1 MRFSPLLAVTA
12 LFTCLS
18 SAQAAPTPTQA
29 ATCVA
34 ALKSRA
40 EPLAE
45 RVRKGDAAAE
55 AQLLPVVTDS
65 FAFIGTSYKQGVES
79 AEAKELL
86 KAAEAKQATMPPAE
100 LAKVQDACQV
110 EGKQLLAQASGFE
123 RMFVSHAARTRIE
136 KLKKRPDGN
145 ERN

>member
-1 MRFSPLLAVTA
+1 MRLSPLLAVTV
-12 LFTCLS
+12 FCTSLS
-18 SAQAAPTPTQA
+18 TAYAAPTPTHA

-34 ALKSRA
+34 ALKARA

-65 FAFIGTSYKQGVES
+65 FTFIGTSYKQGVES

-86 KAAEAKQATMPPAE
+86 KAAEAKQASIPPDE
-100 LAKVQDACQV
+100 LTKVQDACQA
-110 EGKQLLAQASGFE
+110 EGKQLLAKASGFE
-123 RMFVSHAARTRIE
+123 RMFVSHAARSRIE
-136 KLKKRPDGN
+136 KLKKAP
-145 ERN
+145 

>member
-1 MRFSPLLAVTA
+1 MR
-12 LFTCLS
+12 LS
-18 SAQAAPTPTQA
+18 SLLIVTVFCASFSVAHAAPTPVQA

-86 KAAEAKQATMPPAE
+86 KAAEAKQASMPPDE
-100 LAKVQDACQV
+100 LAKVQDACQA
-110 EGKQLLAQASGFE
+110 EGKQLLAKASGFE
-123 RMFVSHAARTRIE
+123 RMFVSHAARSRIE
-136 KLKKRPDGN
+136 KLKKAP
-145 ERN
+145 